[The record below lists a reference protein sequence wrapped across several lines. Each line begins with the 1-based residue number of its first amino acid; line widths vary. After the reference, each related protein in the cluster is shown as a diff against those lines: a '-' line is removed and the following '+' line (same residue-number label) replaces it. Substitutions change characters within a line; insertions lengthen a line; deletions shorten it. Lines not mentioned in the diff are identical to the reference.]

1 MAPKWQP
8 GKLIRTRLAEES
20 GKLMLVEDQIRK
32 RLVRLADICLSFPG
46 STREDE
52 SRHST
57 FRVGKKIF
65 AYYLNDH
72 DRDQIISVCC
82 RVLEG
87 DNLRLLQSNP
97 RKFYLPPYIGARGW
111 VGFRLDLPA
120 LDWTEVNNLVSG
132 SFTQTAPKKFLKLL
146 RDSRP
151 TAGKIS

>member
-1 MAPKWQP
+1 MV
-8 GKLIRTRLAEES
+8 
-20 GKLMLVEDQIRK
+20 VEDQIRK
-32 RLVRLADICLSFPG
+32 RLMRLADICLSFPG

-87 DNLRLLQSNP
+87 DNLRLVQSNP
-97 RKFYLPPYIGARGW
+97 RKFYLRLASGQEGGLASGLTCRPLTGQRSTISSPAALPRPPRRNSSNCFETQDQPQERFPDRERYTALRNCRES
-111 VGFRLDLPA
+111 VPA
-120 LDWTEVNNLVSG
+120 
-132 SFTQTAPKKFLKLL
+132 
-146 RDSRP
+146 
-151 TAGKIS
+151 KIAA

>member
-1 MAPKWQP
+1 MV
-8 GKLIRTRLAEES
+8 
-20 GKLMLVEDQIRK
+20 VEDQIRK
-32 RLVRLADICLSFPG
+32 RLMRLADICLSFPG

-87 DNLRLLQSNP
+87 DNLP
-97 RKFYLPPYIGARGW
+97 RERFPDRERYTALRNCRES
-111 VGFRLDLPA
+111 VPA
-120 LDWTEVNNLVSG
+120 
-132 SFTQTAPKKFLKLL
+132 
-146 RDSRP
+146 
-151 TAGKIS
+151 KIAA